1 MIVVNPG
8 NGILLVLKK
17 KQSKPWKKKYGES
30 LNVYDQLKEKSLK
43 KLLTEWFQL
52 YNILEE
58 ANLWK

>member
-1 MIVVNPG
+1 M
-8 NGILLVLKK
+8 
-17 KQSKPWKKKYGES
+17 KKKYGES